1 MGDNPQDTAAAAPA
15 GAEGEEFDSMSQV
28 TPLRRVEAVAT
39 QMTPMHREFP
49 EPKPAP
55 HSGRQAM
62 GLVLKPWSRTS
73 RPSQMHTMSDLH
85 DMARAPQSSDV
96 AKVRSRHI
104 SAAQAAAARPK
115 RDDAPPDGEPRG
127 A

>member
-1 MGDNPQDTAAAAPA
+1 MGDNPQDTQAPAAPVA
-15 GAEGEEFDSMSQV
+15 SEADDFDSMSQV

-39 QMTPMHREFP
+39 QMTPIHREFP

-55 HSGRQAM
+55 HTGRKAM
-62 GLVLKPWSRTS
+62 GLVLKPWTTTS
-73 RPSQMHTMSDLH
+73 KPSQMHTMSDLH

-96 AKVRSRHI
+96 AKVRNRHI

-115 RDDAPPDGEPRG
+115 SDEPPKES
-127 A
+127 